1 MPASILVTGPAR
13 SGKSE
18 FAERMIR
25 QHRNDTVYIAT
36 AFQDRSDYE
45 WQARIAKHR
54 DRRPST
60 WKTIESPRDL
70 VGSIRACN
78 NQVIPP
84 CVLID
89 SFGTW
94 VANWLEDDIA
104 AWKNECDDLITEIT
118 TYQGLIICVAE
129 ETGWGVV
136 PAYATG
142 RLFRDRLGILTRQAA
157 AIVDQ
162 AYLVVAGYAIDLKQ
176 MGVAIDPSKP
186 SGLTQKFDF

>member
-1 MPASILVTGPAR
+1 MSVSILITGPTR

-18 FAERMIR
+18 FAERLIR
-25 QHRNDTVYIAT
+25 QHNHDVVYIAT
-36 AFQDRSDYE
+36 AFQNRNDYE

-60 WKTIESPRDL
+60 WKTLESPRDL

-78 NQVIPP
+78 NQVVPP

-104 AWKNECDDLITEIT
+104 AWKNECDDLISEIT
-118 TYQGLIICVAE
+118 IYQGSIICVAE
-129 ETGWGVV
+129 ETGWGIV
-136 PAYATG
+136 PAYPTG
-142 RLFRDRLGILTRQAA
+142 RLFRDRLGHLTRRTAT
-157 AIVDQ
+157 IVDQ
-162 AYLVVAGYAIDLKQ
+162 AYLVVAGYAIDLKHV
-176 MGVAIDPSKP
+176 GIAINP
-186 SGLTQKFDF
+186 

>member
-1 MPASILVTGPAR
+1 MPVSILVTGPAR

-18 FAERMIR
+18 FAEHLIR
-25 QHRNDTVYIAT
+25 QHHHDVVYIAT
-36 AFQDRSDYE
+36 AIQNRDDYE
-45 WQARIAKHR
+45 WQARIARHR

-60 WKTIESPRDL
+60 WKTLEAPRDL

-78 NQVIPP
+78 NQIVPP
-84 CVLID
+84 YLLID

-94 VANWLEDDIA
+94 VANWLDDDIA
-104 AWKNECDDLITEIT
+104 AWKNECDDLIAEIT
-118 TYQGLIICVAE
+118 TYRGLIICVAE

-136 PAYATG
+136 PAYTAG
-142 RLFRDRLGILTRQAA
+142 RLFRDRLGDITRQTA

-176 MGVAIDPSKP
+176 VGSTIQP
-186 SGLTQKFDF
+186 